1 MVNAGTSCI
10 TGVASCAESRLRM
23 DTGGDAGSG
32 AEAAAA
38 TEGTLTLL
46 LPKRDANGLV
56 MREVVVVLLV
66 EAILVPGLGGSGG
79 LGCAWLRGGR
89 GREGE

>member
-1 MVNAGTSCI
+1 
-10 TGVASCAESRLRM
+10 M

-32 AEAAAA
+32 AEAATA

-46 LPKRDANGLV
+46 LPKRDANGLGRRDV
-56 MREVVVVLLV
+56 EVVLLP

-79 LGCAWLRGGR
+79 LAGAWPRGGR
-89 GREGE
+89 GREVELEGKMYLG